1 MLRREAIHGGA
12 NANIA
17 IERDDLVVF
26 QFLAKTIDEVDF
38 GTDGPLS
45 ASWRSLDGFDD
56 ALCRADLRGGLGNLE
71 TAFGVSDD
79 ANARMLAADAFD
91 LLSGEALVNG
101 AIALP
106 KDDAR
111 VANRFRRL
119 SAKILV
125 GIPDDHLVKR
135 DAHAIAGVAAK
146 VLVWKEENFLA
157 TLESPVHDS
166 RGVGAGADRAAV
178 LAGEGFDG
186 CSRVHVG
193 DRDDLAHIEER

>member
-1 MLRREAIHGGA
+1 
-12 NANIA
+12 
-17 IERDDLVVF
+17 
-26 QFLAKTIDEVDF
+26 QFLAKTIDEVNF
-38 GTDGPLS
+38 GIDGQLS
-45 ASWRSLDGFDD
+45 ASWRRLDGFAA
-56 ALCRADLRGGLGNLE
+56 ALCRADLIGGLGNLQ
-71 TAFGVSDD
+71 TALGVNDD
-79 ANARMLAADAFD
+79 ANAGMLAADALN
-91 LLSGEALVNG
+91 LLRREALMNR

-106 KDDAR
+106 EDNAR
-111 VANRFRRL
+111 VANRFRRV

-135 DAHAIAGVAAK
+135 DAHAIPGVAAK

-157 TLESPVHDS
+157 SFEGPVHDS
-166 RGVGAGADRAAV
+166 RGVGAGANRAAV